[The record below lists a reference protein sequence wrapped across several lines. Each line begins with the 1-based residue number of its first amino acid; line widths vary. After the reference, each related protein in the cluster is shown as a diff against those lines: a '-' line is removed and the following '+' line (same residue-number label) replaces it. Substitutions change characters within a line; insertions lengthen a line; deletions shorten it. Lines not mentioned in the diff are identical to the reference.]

1 LPIFYNIQKNIQG
14 NGKVFDEFRGIQLM
28 CNHAKAN
35 LYKLSLWKVCFLL
48 ITTVVLLS
56 TERLSGQVSN
66 PADTLKR
73 SIATPKS
80 DLDNPIV
87 YKSADSIWFNIRKN
101 KVYLYKN
108 ASIEYGDMNLSAHFI
123 EIDLTKKEIF
133 AKGGPDSAGKYSDLP
148 ILKDGSDNYKA
159 DSIRYNSKS
168 KKGRVYGLRLTQDE
182 AVIHLNKVMKQ
193 DDGSFIGQ
201 SGKITTCNED
211 HPHFYFNASRIKVIP
226 NNKALFGAA
235 NLVVEDVPT
244 PLAVPFG
251 IAPLKKGQRNGILF
265 PGYGYNQ
272 FNKSF
277 YLQNFGYY
285 LGLGEHA
292 DLTLTTDAYLNG
304 DLRFGVSSN
313 MIKRYRYRSNFGLG
327 ASWFGNGTERSNPA
341 FKRNLDLSIRG
352 NFGFDPKYLPGISLN
367 GDINIQ
373 TGNFNRLNSRDINTI
388 SNQQFQSSVNFG
400 KTFFQNKV
408 NFTAA
413 ARHSQNTAN
422 RDFRLELPSIN
433 LGVSSL
439 TLFAR
444 KNSSGNRWYEQ
455 LRLSYNMQFNN
466 VINTKDTILFSR
478 DYKKALEKTQTGI
491 SHSLPINTNI
501 KLLKG
506 IVNMSPSF
514 NYRETWYLK
523 ATDQFMDDTGK
534 IQTKEE
540 NGFFRINNWD
550 FNTGFTTNIYG
561 TFQRTNAKKIKAIR
575 HTITP
580 TISMGY
586 QPTISAALR
595 GWERNYTDTAGKLV
609 RYNRFEKGIYG
620 GGQSQS
626 ESGYVGIGVNNN
638 LQGKKVVSTDSN
650 GKEKLEKFNLIDQ
663 LSFNTRYNLA
673 ASKFKW
679 NDVSAN
685 FNTTLKK
692 NINITARS
700 AFSLYQKDSL
710 LKNVQ
715 PLLYEDKKTPLRMR
729 SASMSISTRFGPEM
743 FRKKPENTAIQNKEN
758 GEDQEKKDIVNRPD
772 EYFHFDIPWN
782 IALTYVFDYNA
793 EAKTTSLRVGSNRIN
808 ISGDLSITPEWK
820 IGYTTGY
827 DLHNKEIASSQFTVS
842 RNLHCWQIDFN
853 WVPSGFAKQWTFS
866 IRPKSGM
873 LQDMKLNKRAFF
885 NPVMF

>member
-1 LPIFYNIQKNIQG
+1 
-14 NGKVFDEFRGIQLM
+14 M
-28 CNHAKAN
+28 
-35 LYKLSLWKVCFLL
+35 WKVCLTLL
-48 ITTVVLLS
+48 IITLCFNSSKLFA
-56 TERLSGQVSN
+56 QVSN
-66 PADTLKR
+66 PADTLKK
-73 SIATPKS
+73 SIESPKS
-80 DLDNPIV
+80 DLDKPIV
-87 YKSADSIWFNIRKN
+87 YKSADSIWFNLKRN
-101 KVYLYKN
+101 RVYLYKN
-108 ASIEYGDMNLSAHFI
+108 ATIEYGEMNLAAHYI
-123 EIDLTKKEIF
+123 EIDLNKKEIF
-133 AKGGPDSAGKYSDLP
+133 ATGGPDSTGKYSNLP
-148 ILKDGSDNYKA
+148 VLKDGSDLYKA
-159 DSIRYNSKS
+159 DSIRYNSQS

-182 AVIHLNKVMKQ
+182 AVIQLNKVLKQ
-193 DDGSFIGQ
+193 EDGSFVGQ

-235 NLVVEDVPT
+235 NLIVEDVPT

-292 DLTLTTDAYLNG
+292 DLTLNTDAYLNG
-304 DLRFGVSSN
+304 DLRLGITSN
-313 MIKRYRYRSNFGLG
+313 LVKRYKYRSNLGLG
-327 ASWFGNGTERSNPA
+327 ASWFGNGAERTSPE
-341 FKRNLDLSIRG
+341 FKKNLDLSIRG
-352 NFGFDPKYLPGISLN
+352 NFAFDPKYIPGISLN
-367 GDINIQ
+367 GDINVQ
-373 TGNFNRLNSRDINTI
+373 TGNFNRLNSRDINSI
-388 SNQQFQSSVNFG
+388 SNQQFQSSINFG

-422 RDFRLELPSIN
+422 RDFRLELPSMN

-439 TLFAR
+439 TPFAG
-444 KNSSGNRWYEQ
+444 KNSSGIKWYEQ
-455 LRLSYNMQFNN
+455 LRLSYNMQVSN
-466 VINTKDTILFSR
+466 VINTKDSILFSK
-478 DYKKALEKTQTGI
+478 DYKKALQKTQSGI
-491 SHSLPINTNI
+491 NHSIPINTNV

-523 ATDQFMDDTGK
+523 STEQFMDTQGK
-534 IQTKEE
+534 VQSREE
-540 NGFFRINNWD
+540 DGFFRLNSWD

-561 TFQRTNAKKIKAIR
+561 TFQRTKAKKIKALR

-580 TISMGY
+580 TVSMGY
-586 QPTISAALR
+586 QPKISAVQR
-595 GWERNYTDTAGKLV
+595 GWEKSYTDTAGRLIS
-609 RYNRFEKGIYG
+609 YNRFERGIYG
-620 GGQSQS
+620 GGQSQI
-626 ESGYVGIGVNNN
+626 ESGYVGIGINNN

-650 GKEKLEKFNLIDQ
+650 GKENLEKFNLIDQ

-673 ASKFKW
+673 ATKFKW
-679 NDVSAN
+679 SDVQAS
-685 FNTTLKK
+685 FNTTLMK

-700 AFSLYQKDSL
+700 SFSVYQKDSL

-715 PLLYEDKKTPLRMR
+715 RFLYEDKQVPIRMR
-729 SASMSISTRFGPEM
+729 NAGMSISTRLSPDM
-743 FRKKPENTAIQNKEN
+743 FKSNKQKETTPAAT
-758 GEDQEKKDIVNRPD
+758 GEDNQEKKDIISKPD

-782 IALTYVFDYNA
+782 LSFTYVFDYNA
-793 EAKTTSLRVGSNRIN
+793 EAKDRKMRVGSNRVN
-808 ISGDLSITPEWK
+808 ISGELSLTPEWK
-820 IGYTTGY
+820 ISCTSGY
-827 DLHNKEIASSQFTVS
+827 DLQNKEIASSQFTVS

-873 LQDMKLNKRAFF
+873 LQDLKLNKRAFF

>member
-1 LPIFYNIQKNIQG
+1 
-14 NGKVFDEFRGIQLM
+14 M
-28 CNHAKAN
+28 CDHDAAN
-35 LYKLSLWKVCFLL
+35 LYKLSLWKVCIFIIAIVA
-48 ITTVVLLS
+48 ITHPVKV
-56 TERLSGQVSN
+56 SGQVST
-66 PADTLKR
+66 PSDTLKKSISR
-73 SIATPKS
+73 SGS
-80 DLDNPIV
+80 DLDKPIV
-87 YKSADSIWFNIRKN
+87 YKAADSIWFNLKN
-101 KVYLYKN
+101 KKVYLYKN
-108 ASIEYGDMNLSAHFI
+108 ASIEYGEMNLTAHFI
-123 EIDLTKKEIF
+123 EIDLNKKEIF
-133 AKGGPDSAGKYSDLP
+133 ATGGPDSAGKYSNLP
-148 ILKDGSDNYKA
+148 VLKDGGDNYKA
-159 DSIRYNSKS
+159 DSIRYNSQS

-182 AVIHLNKVMKQ
+182 AVIHLTKVLKQ

-244 PLAVPFG
+244 PLALPFG

-304 DLRFGVSSN
+304 DLRLGVTSN
-313 MIKRYRYRSNFGLG
+313 FVKRYKYRSNFGLG
-327 ASWFGNGTERSNPA
+327 ASWFGNGLERSSPG
-341 FKRNLDLSIRG
+341 FKKNLDLSIRG
-352 NFGFDPKYLPGISLN
+352 NFAFDPKYLPGLSLN

-373 TGNFNRLNSRDINTI
+373 TGNFNRLNSRDINSI

-413 ARHSQNTAN
+413 ARHSQNTVN
-422 RDFRLELPSIN
+422 RDFRLELPSMN

-439 TLFAR
+439 TPFAR
-444 KNSSGNRWYEQ
+444 KNSSGNKWYEQ
-455 LRLSYNMQFNN
+455 LRLSYNMQFSN
-466 VINTKDTILFSR
+466 VINTKDSILFSR
-478 DYKKALEKTQTGI
+478 DYKKALQKTQSGI

-534 IQTKEE
+534 IQIREE
-540 NGFFRINNWD
+540 NGFFRLNNWD

-561 TFQRTNAKKIKAIR
+561 TFQRTKAKKIKALR

-580 TISMGY
+580 TLSMGY
-586 QPTISAALR
+586 QPKINAALR
-595 GWERNYTDTAGKLV
+595 GWERNYTDTSGKQV
-609 RYNRFEKGIYG
+609 RYNRFERGIYG
-620 GGQSQS
+620 GGQSQA

-673 ASKFKW
+673 ATKFKW
-679 NDVSAN
+679 SDVSAN
-685 FNTTLKK
+685 FNTTVMK

-715 PLLYEDKKTPLRMR
+715 RFLYVDKKTPLRMR
-729 SASMSISTRFGPEM
+729 NAGMSISTRFSPEM
-743 FRKKPENTAIQNKEN
+743 FRKKTKLTPVKTKGNSDE
-758 GEDQEKKDIVNRPD
+758 QEKKDILGRPD
-772 EYFHFDIPWN
+772 DYFHFDIPWN

-793 EAKTTSLRVGSNRIN
+793 ETNNKSQRIGSNRIN
-808 ISGDLSITPEWK
+808 ISGDISITPEWK

-827 DLHNKEIASSQFTVS
+827 DLQEKEIATSQFTVS

-873 LQDMKLNKRAFF
+873 LQDMKLNRRAFF

>member
-439 TLFAR
+439 TPFER

-455 LRLSYNMQFNN
+455 LRLSYNMQFSN

-478 DYKKALEKTQTGI
+478 DYKKALEKTQSGI

-715 PLLYEDKKTPLRMR
+715 RFLYEDKKTPLRMR

-866 IRPKSGM
+866 IRPKSDM

>member
-1 LPIFYNIQKNIQG
+1 
-14 NGKVFDEFRGIQLM
+14 M
-28 CNHAKAN
+28 
-35 LYKLSLWKVCFLL
+35 
-48 ITTVVLLS
+48 
-56 TERLSGQVSN
+56 SN

-439 TLFAR
+439 TPFER

-455 LRLSYNMQFNN
+455 LRLSYNMQFSN

-478 DYKKALEKTQTGI
+478 DYKKALEKTQSGI

-715 PLLYEDKKTPLRMR
+715 RFLYEDKKTPLRMR

>member
-1 LPIFYNIQKNIQG
+1 MRSH
-14 NGKVFDEFRGIQLM
+14 DM
-28 CNHAKAN
+28 AN
-35 LYKLSLWKVCFLL
+35 LFKLSLWKVCFLSATATL
-48 ITTVVLLS
+48 ITHATKV
-56 TERLSGQVSN
+56 SGQVSN
-66 PADTLKR
+66 PSDTLKK
-73 SIATPKS
+73 SVNNPKS

-87 YKSADSIWFNIRKN
+87 YKAADSIWFNLRKN

-108 ASIEYGDMNLSAHFI
+108 ASIEYGDMNLTAHFI

-133 AKGGPDSAGKYSDLP
+133 ATGGPDSIGKYSNLP
-148 ILKDGSDNYKA
+148 VLKDGSDNYKA
-159 DSIRYNSKS
+159 DSIRYNSNS

-182 AVIHLNKVMKQ
+182 AVIHLSKVMKQ
-193 DDGSFIGQ
+193 DDGSFVGQ

-211 HPHFYFNASRIKVIP
+211 HPHFFFNASRIKVIP
-226 NNKALFGAA
+226 NNKALFGSA

-304 DLRFGVSSN
+304 DLRFGVSGN
-313 MIKRYRYRSNFGLG
+313 MVKRYHYKSNFGVG
-327 ASWFGNGTERSNPA
+327 ASWFGNGTERSSPA

-352 NFGFDPKYLPGISLN
+352 NFGFDSKYLPGISLN

-373 TGNFNRLNSRDINTI
+373 TGNFNRLNSRNINTI

-408 NFTAA
+408 NVTAA

-422 RDFRLELPSIN
+422 RDFRLELPSMN

-439 TLFAR
+439 TPFAG
-444 KNSSGNRWYEQ
+444 KNGGGNKWYEQ
-455 LRLSYNMQFNN
+455 LRLSYNMQFSN
-466 VINTKDTILFSR
+466 VINTKDSILFSR
-478 DYKKALEKTQTGI
+478 DYKKALEKTQSGI

-506 IVNMSPSF
+506 IVNMSQSF

-523 ATDQFMDDTGK
+523 ATHQFMDTTGK
-534 IQTKEE
+534 VQTREE
-540 NGFFRINNWD
+540 NGFFRLNNWD

-561 TFQRTNAKKIKAIR
+561 TFQHANAKKIRALR

-586 QPTISAALR
+586 QPKINAAMR
-595 GWERNYTDTAGKLV
+595 GWEQNYTDTSGKVV

-638 LQGKKVVSTDSN
+638 LQGKKLISTDSN
-650 GKEKLEKFNLIDQ
+650 GTEKLEKFNLIDQ

-673 ASKFKW
+673 ATKFKW
-679 NDVSAN
+679 SDVSAN
-685 FNTTLKK
+685 FNTTIKK

-700 AFSLYQKDSL
+700 AFSLYHKDSL

-715 PLLYEDKKTPLRMR
+715 RFLYEDKKTPLRMR
-729 SASMSISTRFGPEM
+729 NAGMSISTRFGPEM
-743 FRKKPENTAIQNKEN
+743 FRKKPDATQAKTKDN
-758 GEDQEKKDIVNRPD
+758 GDEQEKKDILSRPD
-772 EYFHFDIPWN
+772 DYFHFDIPWN
-782 IALTYVFDYNA
+782 VALTYVFDYNA
-793 EAKTTSLRVGSNRIN
+793 EANTKSQRVGSNRVN

-827 DLHNKEIASSQFTVS
+827 DLYRKEIASSQFTVS

>member
-439 TLFAR
+439 TPFER

-455 LRLSYNMQFNN
+455 LRLSYNMQFSN

-478 DYKKALEKTQTGI
+478 DYKKALEKTQSGI

-715 PLLYEDKKTPLRMR
+715 RFLYEDKKTPLRMR

-758 GEDQEKKDIVNRPD
+758 GEDQEKKDIINRPD

-866 IRPKSGM
+866 IRPKSDM

>member
-1 LPIFYNIQKNIQG
+1 MTQSLNFSR
-14 NGKVFDEFRGIQLM
+14 NGKVFDEFRGISLM
-28 CNHAKAN
+28 RNHDAAN
-35 LYKLSLWKVCFLL
+35 LYELSLWKVCIFIMLAVS
-48 ITTVVLLS
+48 TVHP
-56 TERLSGQVSN
+56 ERVSAQVST
-66 PADTLKR
+66 PSDTLKKGISR
-73 SIATPKS
+73 PGS
-80 DLDNPIV
+80 DLDKPIV
-87 YKSADSIWFNIRKN
+87 YKAADSIWFNLKKN

-108 ASIEYGDMNLSAHFI
+108 ASIEYGEMNLTAHFI

-133 AKGGPDSAGKYSDLP
+133 ATGGPDSTGKYSNLP
-148 ILKDGSDNYKA
+148 VLKDGGDNYKA
-159 DSIRYNSKS
+159 DSIRYNSNS

-182 AVIHLNKVMKQ
+182 AVIHLTKVLKQ
-193 DDGSFIGQ
+193 DDGSFVGQ

-292 DLTLTTDAYLNG
+292 DLTVTTDAYLNG
-304 DLRFGVSSN
+304 DLRLGVTSN
-313 MIKRYRYRSNFGLG
+313 LVKRYKYRSNFGLG
-327 ASWFGNGTERSNPA
+327 ASWFGNGLERSSPG
-341 FKRNLDLSIRG
+341 FKKNLDMSIRG
-352 NFGFDPKYLPGISLN
+352 NFAFDPKYLPGVSLN

-373 TGNFNRLNSRDINTI
+373 TGNFNRLNSRDINSI

-422 RDFRLELPSIN
+422 RDFRLELPSLN

-439 TLFAR
+439 TPFAG
-444 KNSSGNRWYEQ
+444 KNSSGNKWYEQ
-455 LRLSYNMQFNN
+455 LRLSYNMQFSN
-466 VINTKDTILFSR
+466 VINTKDSILFSR
-478 DYKKALEKTQTGI
+478 DYKKALQKTQSGI

-523 ATDQFMDDTGK
+523 ATDQFMDDTGT
-534 IQTKEE
+534 IQTREE
-540 NGFFRINNWD
+540 NGFFRLNNWD

-561 TFQRTNAKKIKAIR
+561 TFQRTKAKKIKALR

-580 TISMGY
+580 TVSMGY
-586 QPTISAALR
+586 QPKINAALR
-595 GWERNYTDTAGKLV
+595 GWERNYTDTSGKQV
-609 RYNRFEKGIYG
+609 RYNRFERGIYG
-620 GGQSQS
+620 GGQSQV
-626 ESGYVGIGVNNN
+626 ESGYVGFGVNNN

-673 ASKFKW
+673 ATKFKW
-679 NDVSAN
+679 SDVSAN
-685 FNTTLKK
+685 FNTTLMK

-715 PLLYEDKKTPLRMR
+715 RFLYEDKKTPLRMR
-729 SASMSISTRFGPEM
+729 NAGISLSTRLGPEM
-743 FRKKPENTAIQNKEN
+743 FRKKTEDTPAKTKEN
-758 GEDQEKKDIVNRPD
+758 GDEQEKKDILGRPD
-772 EYFHFDIPWN
+772 DYFHFDIPWN

-793 EAKTTSLRVGSNRIN
+793 EANNKAQRIGSNRIN
-808 ISGDLSITPEWK
+808 ISGDISITPEWK

-827 DLHNKEIASSQFTVS
+827 DLQEKEIATSQFTVS

-885 NPVMF
+885 NPIMF